1 MSLKNKLAIAIVTIF
16 IAILLGNISTIS
28 SINEKALQVAN
39 ILLPN
44 QQSFIFG
51 EQELRKKS
59 SSSIYAAAQI
69 MESCR
74 EENGGAHCPMTF
86 LNNLSKIEESRLV
99 LTTFLE
105 LVRLYD
111 ENNYSC
117 HQYGHHLG
125 MWLYEHM
132 GNPKDALKYATIYC
146 GGSVYHGIFQ
156 NYFEDEEA
164 INNLDRSQ
172 IAIIDLCPVS
182 QGNANWL
189 HERDCIH
196 GIGHGLAKLYN
207 YNTLAA
213 VDRCNEFV
221 PIWAQSACS
230 RGVFMEN
237 IEYFIETG
245 LGDFNTTDIYSP
257 CTGIIEKFASQCYY
271 YYPAYDLARNGIT
284 LSYNI
289 TGTFAKCDDI
299 PSAKFSKYCY
309 QGIGRLLESF
319 AYTNAKLSIA
329 TCYLGNQTKYHNDC
343 LLGTL
348 KTMLKGYA
356 DPSVGFTYCS
366 KSNLDFKAI
375 CYQIV
380 GMWIKSFLH
389 AGKADL
395 ENECAKAPETN
406 YINNCIN
413 TNQTTDEY
421 VSLFEPI

>member
-1 MSLKNKLAIAIVTIF
+1 MSLKNKLAISIVIIF

-28 SINEKALQVAN
+28 SVDEQAPQVAN
-39 ILLPN
+39 ISMPN
-44 QQSFIFG
+44 QQSSIIG
-51 EQELRKKS
+51 KHELQGK
-59 SSSIYAAAQI
+59 SSSIYAAQI

-74 EENGGAHCPMTF
+74 EENDPAHCPMMF
-86 LNNLSKIEESRLV
+86 LDKFSKIVESQLV
-99 LTTFLE
+99 LTTFLD

-117 HQYGHHLG
+117 HQYGHNLG
-125 MWLYEHM
+125 MWLYEYE
-132 GNPKDALKYATIYC
+132 GNPKDALKYATIHC
-146 GGSVYHGIFQ
+146 GGSIYHGIFQ
-156 NYFEDEEA
+156 NYFEDEEV
-164 INNLDRSQ
+164 INKLDKSQ
-172 IAIIDLCPVS
+172 IAITDLCPIS

-207 YNTLAA
+207 YNTITA
-213 VDRCNEFV
+213 VDRCNEFE

-237 IEYFIETG
+237 VEYFIETG
-245 LGDFNTTDIYSP
+245 HGDFDTTDIYSP
-257 CTGIIEKFASQCYY
+257 CTRTIEKFASQCYY
-271 YYPAYDLARNGIT
+271 YYPAYDLARTGIT
-284 LSYNI
+284 SSQNI

-299 PSAKFSKYCY
+299 PSVKFSKYCY
-309 QGIGRLLESF
+309 QGIGRLLETF
-319 AYTNAKLSIA
+319 AYNDAELSIT
-329 TCYLGNQTKYHNDC
+329 TCYLGNHTKLHNDC

-366 KSNLDFKAI
+366 KSNLDFKAL

-389 AGKADL
+389 AGKVDL
-395 ENECAKAPETN
+395 ENECARAPETN
-406 YINNCIN
+406 YIINCIN
-413 TNQTTDEY
+413 TNQTTGEDFF
-421 VSLFEPI
+421 LFEPI